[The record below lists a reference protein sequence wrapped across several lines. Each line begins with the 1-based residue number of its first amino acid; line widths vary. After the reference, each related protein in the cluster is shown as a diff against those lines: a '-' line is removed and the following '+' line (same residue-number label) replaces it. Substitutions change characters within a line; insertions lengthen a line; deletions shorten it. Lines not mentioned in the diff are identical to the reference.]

1 VSNPIVEDLKQNALR
16 GVISQQI
23 KKTTSKGVIM
33 NIKSSDVANQ
43 APLLEKKPYQ
53 TPKLEVHEAYNALTT
68 GIGLSIGL
76 VQPFPSILDDSVSLD
91 PQELGI

>member
-1 VSNPIVEDLKQNALR
+1 MKIMPTD
-16 GVISQQI
+16 
-23 KKTTSKGVIM
+23 TTKRSP
-33 NIKSSDVANQ
+33 AFERQ
-43 APLLEKKPYQ
+43 PYQ
-53 TPKLEVHEAYNALTT
+53 TPKLEVHQAYKALTA

>member
-1 VSNPIVEDLKQNALR
+1 MKITTTDPSNQ
-16 GVISQQI
+16 S
-23 KKTTSKGVIM
+23 
-33 NIKSSDVANQ
+33 
-43 APLLEKKPYQ
+43 PLLEQKPYQ

>member
-1 VSNPIVEDLKQNALR
+1 MK
-16 GVISQQI
+16 I
-23 KKTTSKGVIM
+23 KAT
-33 NIKSSDVANQ
+33 DPYNQ
-43 APLLEKKPYQ
+43 SPLLEQKPYQ
-53 TPKLEVHEAYNALTT
+53 TPKLEVHQGYNALTA

>member
-1 VSNPIVEDLKQNALR
+1 
-16 GVISQQI
+16 
-23 KKTTSKGVIM
+23 M
-33 NIKSSDVANQ
+33 NIKAIDSINQ

-53 TPKLEVHEAYNALTT
+53 TPKLEVHERYNALTA

-91 PQELGI
+91 PQEFGI